1 VVTELMGVVDAD
13 DVAVLGAVDVEDAAI
28 VEKFRAPG
36 SR

>member
-1 VVTELMGVVDAD
+1 VVTKLVGAVDAED
-13 DVAVLGAVDVEDAAI
+13 AAVVGAVDVEDAVV